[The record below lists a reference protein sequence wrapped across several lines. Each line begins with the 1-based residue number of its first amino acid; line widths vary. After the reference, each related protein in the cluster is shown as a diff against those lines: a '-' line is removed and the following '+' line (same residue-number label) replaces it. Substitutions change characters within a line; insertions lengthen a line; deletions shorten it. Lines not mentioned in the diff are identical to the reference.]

1 MGEVREGET
10 VAIFGA
16 GPVGIMAAKSAWLR
30 GAAKVI
36 IVDTLQYRLDKA
48 KVSADCETILW
59 NDNAKDVVEQIRSM
73 TQGLGADI
81 CLEAVGFEPHRNF
94 IDRAKAVINLEKGS
108 TKVLEACMS
117 AVRRGGIVSVLG
129 IYPATYDNFPVG

>member
-59 NDNAKDVVEQIRSM
+59 DDNAKDVVEQIRSM

-81 CLEAVGFEPHRNF
+81 CVEAVGFGARSELYR
-94 IDRAKAVINLEKGS
+94 
-108 TKVLEACMS
+108 
-117 AVRRGGIVSVLG
+117 
-129 IYPATYDNFPVG
+129 